1 MASFNEGLLTLEDAA
16 RLLGVSKITLRRW
29 TRSGSLGC
37 VRVGQRGDR
46 RFRREDLE
54 DYVSTR
60 VRSSSMISEST
71 PRGDISVVA
80 TGA

>member
-1 MASFNEGLLTLEDAA
+1 MNSFNEGLLTLEEAA

-29 TRSGSLGC
+29 TRAGSLGC

-54 DYVSTR
+54 GYISTR
-60 VRSSSMISEST
+60 VRLSSVGDMPSMQEMAGSN
-71 PRGDISVVA
+71 R
-80 TGA
+80 

>member
-1 MASFNEGLLTLEDAA
+1 MAGFNEGLLTLEDAA

-54 DYVSTR
+54 EYVSTR
-60 VRSSSMISEST
+60 VRSSTMISET
-71 PRGDISVVA
+71 VPRTDATAVV
-80 TGA
+80 G

>member
-1 MASFNEGLLTLEDAA
+1 MATFNEGLLTLEDAA

-54 DYVSTR
+54 EYVSTR
-60 VRSSSMISEST
+60 VRSSTMISENV
-71 PRGDISVVA
+71 PRTDMTSVV
-80 TGA
+80 G

>member
-1 MASFNEGLLTLEDAA
+1 MASFTEGLLTLEDAA

-54 DYVSTR
+54 EYVSTR
-60 VRSSSMISEST
+60 VRSSSMIVET
-71 PRGDISVVA
+71 APRTDVTAIAG
-80 TGA
+80 